1 MKSVEVEGK
10 TLKEAIEKALAQL
23 KAKRNEVKIEVLS
36 EEKKGLFGLKGEKP
50 AKIRVS
56 IIVAENK

>member
-23 KAKRNEVKIEVLS
+23 KAKRNEVEIEVLS
-36 EEKKGLFGLKGEKP
+36 EEKRGLFGLKGEKP
-50 AKIRVS
+50 AKIRASV
-56 IIVAENK
+56 IALEKK